1 MSFAPVMWTVWS
13 AFVVIL
19 AALYVY
25 RSNITKNEEDQ
36 IFLDDSFEH
45 EKVEQAVIA
54 AKVSK
59 VEPLVRISRWV
70 VIAMTIFVIVY
81 YIRDIMLQLN
91 IIH

>member
-36 IFLDDSFEH
+36 IFLDDSFAH
-45 EKVEQAVIA
+45 EKAEQAVITA
-54 AKVSK
+54 RVSRI
-59 VEPLVRISRWV
+59 EPLVRISRWF
-70 VIAMTIFVIVY
+70 VIAMTVFVVAY

>member
-1 MSFAPVMWTVWS
+1 MSFAPVMWAVWS
-13 AFVVIL
+13 AFVVIM

-36 IFLDDSFEH
+36 IFLDDSFAH
-45 EKVEQAVIA
+45 EKAEQAVITA
-54 AKVSK
+54 RVSRI
-59 VEPLVRISRWV
+59 EPLVRISRWV
-70 VIAMTIFVIVY
+70 VVAMTVFVVVY

>member
-36 IFLDDSFEH
+36 IFLDDSFAH
-45 EKVEQAVIA
+45 EKAEQAVITA
-54 AKVSK
+54 RVSK
-59 VEPLVRISRWV
+59 IEPLVRISRWV
-70 VIAMTIFVIVY
+70 VITMTIFVVAY